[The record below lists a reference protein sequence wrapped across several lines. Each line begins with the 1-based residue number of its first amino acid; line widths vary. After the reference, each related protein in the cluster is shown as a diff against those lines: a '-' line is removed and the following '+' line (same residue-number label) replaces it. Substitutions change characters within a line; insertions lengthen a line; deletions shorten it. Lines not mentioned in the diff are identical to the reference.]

1 MKELFDQTTQ
11 MMEKS
16 WTFWK
21 QMASRSPLMQSTDA
35 GFAGKWSSWISTVR
49 SSYDINMATW
59 KTFME
64 QSEETFFR
72 GLKQAPFYNEALEK
86 QFRDLWEGL
95 KKAQNLQ
102 YEISKSQME
111 KMEELLR
118 KSE

>member
-21 QMASRSPLMQSTDA
+21 QMAAKSPLMQSQDA
-35 GFAGKWSSWISTVR
+35 SFAGKWSSWISTVR

-59 KTFME
+59 KTFIE
-64 QSEETFFR
+64 QSEDAFFR

-86 QFRDLWEGL
+86 QFRDLWEGM

-102 YEISKSQME
+102 YEIIKSQME